1 MNLLLGI
8 KLDDQLLVHRRRLHV
23 FAARQSDDTRFEIL
37 AVDIEPRSNTL
48 ALREVARFKYHRVV
62 AHLVLQSDFVA
73 HLNEVARNIHLVT
86 LHAHMA
92 VKHKLARLRART
104 GESHAGK
111 SVVETPLEHDHQVRS
126 GWPLRTLRP

>member
-8 KLDDQLLVHRRRLHV
+8 KLDDQLLVHRRRLHL
-23 FAARQSDDTRFEIL
+23 FAARQSADTGFEIL

-62 AHLVLQSDFVA
+62 AHLVLQSDLVA

-92 VKHKLARLRART
+92 VKYKLPRLRARAS
-104 GESHAGK
+104 ESHAVHR
-111 SVVETPLEHDHQVRS
+111 VVET
-126 GWPLRTLRP
+126 